1 MNFFFYKFL
10 AIPREFRQ
18 FFYLRFNQLYFK
30 LAGVNFGKGLTVF
43 NKVYLKVAKSSSI
56 SIGKNLVITSGDSIN
71 PLCRTQRAC
80 LYVRKGAKLIIGD
93 DCGFSS
99 PCFWCDD
106 QIVVGNRVKMGGDC
120 VIIDSD
126 AHSLDYRDRAI
137 ESNISSEDAFLKVKH
152 APIEI
157 EDDVWIGTRCIIMK
171 GVTIGARSVVG
182 AGSIVTKDVPAD
194 TLVCGSPA
202 KVIRTLV

>member
-1 MNFFFYKFL
+1 MFFFYKLTKLPLLLKQKFYVTWNR
-10 AIPREFRQ
+10 I
-18 FFYLRFNQLYFK
+18 FFH

-126 AHSLDYRDRAI
+126 AHSLDYRDRAN
-137 ESNISSEDAFLKVKH
+137 ELNVSNNQVFSKVAH
-152 APIEI
+152 APIVI